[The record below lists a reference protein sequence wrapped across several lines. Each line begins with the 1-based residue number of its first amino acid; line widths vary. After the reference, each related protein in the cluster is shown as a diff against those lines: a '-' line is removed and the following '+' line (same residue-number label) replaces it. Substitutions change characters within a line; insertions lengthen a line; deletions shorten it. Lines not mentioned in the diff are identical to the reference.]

1 MNKVQLVTAI
11 LTLAG
16 SVFAIFA
23 SVVIIA
29 LIIRKLSLHC
39 VRFYIMINLCITNI
53 VTLLMVIFGIMY
65 SLLVGI
71 PIEDD
76 TKNIFLSS
84 LGTVTTIAHVNS
96 LLTTAFL
103 SIDRY
108 IAVKH
113 SIHYQNI
120 LTVPRM
126 LYVLFAIWV
135 LSIVVAGIQWLSVQ
149 TYFQFYRNRLI
160 ISTIFRTVVS
170 VLLLSISKYTNNI
183 RKRHIRAIE
192 RRQNYFGIEREK
204 LDILKV
210 IKRSLTDSFELY
222 IATVVVMTVLTSI
235 AIIELSLNKSVI
247 SMRIFLVLILHII
260 DIVVIGSTQHEIRTE
275 IKRTFRMCC
284 YRYVAAQN
292 MVSPNVS
299 ASVT

>member
-1 MNKVQLVTAI
+1 MNKLQLVTAT
-11 LTLAG
+11 LTLVG

-23 SVVIIA
+23 SVVIIV
-29 LIIRKLSLHC
+29 LIIQKVSLHC

-53 VTLLMVIFGIMY
+53 VTLLMLSFGILY

-71 PIEDD
+71 IIEDD
-76 TKNIFLSS
+76 TKNIFLSCA
-84 LGTVTTIAHVNS
+84 GTATTIAHINS
-96 LLTTAFL
+96 AFL

-113 SIHYQNI
+113 NIHYQNI

-149 TYFQFYRNRLI
+149 SYFQFYRNRLI

-170 VLLLSISKYTNNI
+170 VILLSISKYTNNI

-235 AIIELSLNKSVI
+235 AIIELSLNKIVI

-292 MVSPNVS
+292 VVSPNVS
-299 ASVT
+299 ASVN